1 MNKKAV
7 LGGVAVIVAAV
18 VAFGVYKVIRIRAE
32 AARWSGPM
40 KEIVSEHITHD
51 EGVTQVRFVSLIG
64 APIEAVQRALW
75 DVENSQNTV
84 ENIKTSK
91 LLQSK
96 GNTKLM
102 DMTIQALT
110 LPPLNY
116 EMEFTLYPTEHR
128 IAFKTV
134 KSQAQDIQGEYQL
147 QASPDDTKTRLV
159 YTSTLHDKVAMPFP
173 QSVLDSANR
182 ETYVNTVRGIE
193 KSIKQGEAKG

>member
-7 LGGVAVIVAAV
+7 LGAVAVVVAAV
-18 VAFGVYKVIRIRAE
+18 VAFGVYKVISIRAA

-40 KEIVSEHITHD
+40 KEIVSEKITHD
-51 EGVTQVRFVSLIG
+51 EGVTHVRFVSLIG
-64 APIEAVQRALW
+64 APIDAVQSALW
-75 DVENSQNTV
+75 DVQNSQNTV

-128 IAFKTV
+128 ITFKTV

-147 QASPDDTKTRLV
+147 QASPDGTKTRLV
-159 YTSTLHDKVAMPFP
+159 YISTLHDKIAMPFP

-182 ETYVNTVRGIE
+182 ETYVNTVRGVE
-193 KSIKQGEAKG
+193 KSIKQAQAKR